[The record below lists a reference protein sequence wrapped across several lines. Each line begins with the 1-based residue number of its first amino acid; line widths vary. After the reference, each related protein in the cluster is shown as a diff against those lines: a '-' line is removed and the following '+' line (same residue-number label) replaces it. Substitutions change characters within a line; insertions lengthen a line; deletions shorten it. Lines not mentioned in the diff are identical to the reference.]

1 MSKRNPHGNSIPLA
15 VLRSDNN
22 KFSWLSNIKNLS
34 IGELVE
40 LYAYSEAIVDTVREP
55 LLVLDKT
62 LHVRTA
68 NRAFF
73 RNFKMS
79 QKETYGKYIYE
90 LNGGEWNIPEL
101 KKLLENILPRNS
113 HFDNFEVSH
122 NFDRLGQ
129 KIMLLNARRIVL
141 EENKTQLILLA
152 IEDVTEKRN
161 LEKRKDEFLGMA
173 SHELKNPLT
182 SIKAYIQILIK
193 RLDKDQK
200 NIYFL
205 QQIERQADK
214 MHNLIADLLDIRKI
228 EAGKLAFEK
237 QIFDLT
243 SLIQKVVAEF
253 QLLTDKH
260 YIIREGDEKIQIF
273 GNKDRIEQVL
283 VNLLTNAI
291 KYSPDGET
299 ITIRSKKKKEMVEV
313 SVQDFGI
320 GIVKSKQK
328 FLFSPYYTAEV
339 KDVGRNVSAGLGLYI
354 ASEIIKRHDGKMWLL
369 SKKGKGSTF
378 FFTLPIV
385 KRKS

>member
-1 MSKRNPHGNSIPLA
+1 MKNVKGKSIPDA
-15 VLRSDNN
+15 VLQSGDS

-40 LYAYSEAIVDTVREP
+40 LYAYSEAIVETVREP

-73 RNFKMS
+73 RIFKMS
-79 QKETYGKYIYE
+79 QDETYGKYIYE

-101 KKLLENILPRNS
+101 KKLLENILPKNS
-113 HFDNFEVSH
+113 HFDDFEVIH
-122 NFDRLGQ
+122 DFDRLGR

-152 IEDVTEKRN
+152 IEDITEKRN

-182 SIKAYIQILIK
+182 SIKAYLQILEK
-193 RLDKDQK
+193 RLVTDQE
-200 NIYFL
+200 NINFL
-205 QQIERQADK
+205 SRIDRQADK
-214 MHNLIADLLDIRKI
+214 MYSLISDLLDIRKI
-228 EAGKLAFEK
+228 EEGKLVFEK
-237 QIFDLT
+237 EIFELT
-243 SLIQKVVAEF
+243 GFIKKVVAEF

-260 YIIREGDEKIQIF
+260 DIIFKDSEKMQIV
-273 GNKDRIEQVL
+273 GNKDRIEQVII
-283 VNLLTNAI
+283 NLLTNAI
-291 KYSPDGET
+291 KYSPEGKT
-299 ITIRSKKKKEMVEV
+299 IIIRVKKKKNTVEV

-320 GIVKSKQK
+320 GIAQSKQK
-328 FLFSPYYTAEV
+328 YLFSPYYTEEV
-339 KDVGRNVSAGLGLYI
+339 KETGRNVSAGLGLFI
-354 ASEIIKRHDGKMWLL
+354 ASEIVKRHGGKMWLQ

-378 FFTLPIV
+378 FFALPSV
-385 KRKS
+385 KK